1 MLTKFLNSQALVNKD
16 DSLDESFDSQDDG
29 AADEEER
36 EKHVKICSKLVRHL
50 DNR

>member
-1 MLTKFLNSQALVNKD
+1 MVNQD

-29 AADEEER
+29 GDAEEER
-36 EKHVKICSKLVRHL
+36 EKHIKICSKLVRHL